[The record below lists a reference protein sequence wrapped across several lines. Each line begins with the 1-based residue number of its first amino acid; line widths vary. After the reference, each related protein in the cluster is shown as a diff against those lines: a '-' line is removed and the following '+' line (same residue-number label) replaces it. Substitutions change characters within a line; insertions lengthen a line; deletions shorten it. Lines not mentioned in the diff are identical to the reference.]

1 VKQLRS
7 MPTLFDEQSSS
18 LVELALVMPMLVF
31 LMVGAIEFGQAYY
44 VSIEVTSAAE
54 AGASYGVI
62 NLTDT
67 AGMASAAI
75 LDAADVPAMTAS
87 ATWGCECSDGSNATV
102 NCTSVP
108 ACSANLVDYVD
119 VNTSVTFQPMLTY
132 PGMPSNLAL
141 KGHSRMR
148 VAP

>member
-1 VKQLRS
+1 MTQRRYRHSL
-7 MPTLFDEQSSS
+7 LNDEGSS

-31 LMVGAIEFGQAYY
+31 LMVGAIDFGQAYY

-62 NLTDT
+62 NPTDT
-67 AGMASAAI
+67 AGMASAAT
-75 LDAADVPAMTAS
+75 LDAVDVPAMAAS
-87 ATWGCECSDGSNATV
+87 ATWGCECSDGTNATV
-102 NCTSVP
+102 NCSSVP
-108 ACSANLVDYVD
+108 ACTANLIDYVD

-132 PGMPSNLAL
+132 PGIPSNLAL
-141 KGHSRMR
+141 NGHSRMR